1 MATFEKLDNGEV
13 KFDIIVP
20 AETFTEG
27 LVKAYK
33 KQAKRYHIPGFRK
46 GKAPRKMIEKH
57 YGDGVFYEPA
67 FEEVYWDPYIE
78 AVKKADVIPVAPPSI
93 EIDEIGEGQPL
104 HFLATVAVRPE
115 FKVYKKDYKGVKIP
129 KIEYEVTDEQI
140 DNELSAQQERL
151 ARYIEVERPVEE
163 GDQINL
169 DYSGSI
175 DGVKFDGGTAENQ
188 LLQIGAGQFIPGF
201 EEQMIGKNVND
212 SFDITVTFPEEYY
225 AEELSGKDAVFAI
238 TINEIK
244 RKELP
249 DLDDEFAKDM
259 SDFDTLDELRADLRA
274 KLEESAAERAKRE
287 LRASLMEKLVEII
300 SFPLPEVMIDSQ
312 VDRVIED
319 MRYRMSAQGMSMED
333 YLGYTNSDMNQF
345 REQLRPDAEKR
356 VRADLILANIVKNED
371 IEASEERIEEEI
383 EAIAKNVNKSVEETK
398 QLLSERDME
407 SIKQDLALNAGMD
420 FLLENA
426 KFVEKEVEEK
436 ETKEK

>member
-1 MATFEKLDNGEV
+1 MATFEKLDNSEV
-13 KFDIIVP
+13 KFDITVP

-27 LVKAYK
+27 LAKAYK

-57 YGDGVFYEPA
+57 YGDGVFYESA
-67 FEEVYWDPYIE
+67 FEEVYWEPYIE
-78 AVKKADVIPVAPPSI
+78 AVKKADVVPVAPPNI
-93 EIDEIGEGQPL
+93 EIEEIGEGQVL

-129 KIEYEVTDEQI
+129 KIHYDVTDEQI
-140 DNELSAQQERL
+140 DNELSAQRERL
-151 ARYIEVERPVEE
+151 ARYIEVERPIED
-163 GDQINL
+163 GDQVNL
-169 DYSGSI
+169 DYSGSV
-175 DGVKFDGGTAENQ
+175 DGIKFDGGTAENQ
-188 LLQIGAGQFIPGF
+188 LLEIGAGQFIPGF
-201 EEQMIGKNVND
+201 EEQMIGKNIND

-225 AEELSGKDAVFAI
+225 AEELSGKDANFAI
-238 TINEIK
+238 QINEIK

-274 KLEESAAERAKRE
+274 KLEEAADERAKRE
-287 LRASLMEKLVEII
+287 LRAALMEELVGII
-300 SFPLPEVMIDSQ
+300 SFPLPEAMIDNQ
-312 VDRVIED
+312 VERVIED

-333 YLGYTNSDMNQF
+333 YLGYTNSDMKQF

-356 VRADLILANIVKNED
+356 VRADLILENIVKNEE

-398 QLLSERDME
+398 QLLTERDME
-407 SIKQDLALNAGMD
+407 SIKEDLAINAGMD

-426 KFVEKEVEEK
+426 KFVNKEKEIEEK
-436 ETKEK
+436 